1 MNRLSFKIGWIMS
14 KTATPRYRTALILGA
29 GYVVVFAVA
38 RLLLAEG
45 LRMDLPTIGVLLMNL
60 ALVWAA
66 GTVSFLPLVWTL
78 RRFRRSRWIPIV
90 AYIVAFPFSLM
101 GALLGGL
108 LGPPAVII
116 YAVVP
121 LALAVGV
128 AFAIQFVLDLRGP
141 PRGGGEPEP
150 PATGPRVQPSS
161 AKPA

>member
-1 MNRLSFKIGWIMS
+1 MI

-29 GYVVVFAVA
+29 GYVVVFVIFALGY
-38 RLLLAEG
+38 LLLVEG
-45 LRMDLPTIGVLLMNL
+45 IRMDLPPIAVLLSNL

-66 GTVSFLPLVWTL
+66 GTVSFLPLIWTL

-90 AYIVAFPFSLM
+90 AYIVAFPLSLM
-101 GALLGGL
+101 GTRVGGL
-108 LGPPAVII
+108 LGPFVII

-141 PRGGGEPEP
+141 PRGDGKPAGEPEP
-150 PATGPRVQPSS
+150 LAP
-161 AKPA
+161 